1 MAHGAKKPL
10 SYEEQMEIA
19 LALSAKE
26 AKEKAKVCLI
36 DIKFTTAILTLRFT
50 VLLRSG

>member
-26 AKEKAKVCLI
+26 AKEKAKVCLNQYY
-36 DIKFTTAILTLRFT
+36 
-50 VLLRSG
+50 LLLVS

>member
-1 MAHGAKKPL
+1 MAQGKKPL

-26 AKEKAKVCLI
+26 AKEKAKVN
-36 DIKFTTAILTLRFT
+36 LTP
-50 VLLRSG
+50 SYPKYGKS